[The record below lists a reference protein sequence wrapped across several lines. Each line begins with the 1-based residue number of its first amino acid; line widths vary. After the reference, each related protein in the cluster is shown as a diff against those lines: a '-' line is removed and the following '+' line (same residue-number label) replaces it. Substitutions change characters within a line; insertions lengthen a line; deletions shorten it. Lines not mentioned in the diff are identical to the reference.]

1 MNEVPAVSLLAGLPA
16 TKQEQILRWMH
27 SYGIEEDRL
36 TLPMLRLL
44 SAVVDTGDEGAKRVV
59 AALLEQECP
68 APRAAEA

>member
-1 MNEVPAVSLLAGLPA
+1 MSDACARSLLYRLLAA
-16 TKQEQILRWMH
+16 KQEQILCRMQN
-27 SYGIEEDRL
+27 YGIVEETL

-44 SAVVDTGDEGAKRVV
+44 SAVVDTGDEGAKRVI

>member
-1 MNEVPAVSLLAGLPA
+1 MSELCAHTLLMRLPA
-16 TKQEQILRWMH
+16 AKQDQVLRWMS
-27 SYGIEEDRL
+27 SYGITGETL

-44 SAVVDTGDEGAKRVV
+44 SAAVDTDDEGTKRVI